1 MAMVELYYM
10 TIDPGG
16 EELGPAILALLPEE
30 KRERLGR
37 TIRRDDRNRLA
48 WGGILLGHLVAL
60 RTGQPFPAVAFGR
73 SETGKPFLREPA
85 GVHFNLAHSGR
96 LIVAAL
102 SASPVGV
109 DVEEIGPVDSPAAT
123 AGTFMSEKELRLFM
137 RGSGEERLAFFLPG
151 LDRQGELHQMH
162 RGGIFCGS
170 SETLRDI
177 RQRRDLHPPGQF
189 RRRELVLPRI
199 LNRFR
204 LFRVCLLGGH
214 SGFCRRPGDPAGGY
228 PPPPPGSLLTA
239 RPGLH

>member
-137 RGSGEERLAFFLPG
+137 RGSGEERLAFFY
-151 LDRQGELHQMH
+151 RVWTAKESFIKCTGEGFSADPRRLSVTFGK
-162 RGGIFCGS
+162 GGISIRRDNSVAGS
-170 SETLRDI
+170 WSFREYSIDSGYSVCACSAGIRDFAAAREILQGDILRHLRD
-177 RQRRDLHPPGQF
+177 P
-189 RRRELVLPRI
+189 
-199 LNRFR
+199 
-204 LFRVCLLGGH
+204 
-214 SGFCRRPGDPAGGY
+214 S
-228 PPPPPGSLLTA
+228 
-239 RPGLH
+239 